1 MEAVTAATYVP
12 RAPRVQLPEYGPA
25 AAASQ
30 VVLVAPAPYV
40 TVALASS
47 ITGFTDKA
55 IRRKVE
61 DGIWAEKEV
70 WRRAPDGSILIS
82 MEGYRKW
89 VEQAPA
95 SRSAKR
101 ASA

>member
-1 MEAVTAATYVP
+1 MEAVETAAYVP
-12 RAPRVQLPEYGPA
+12 RAPRRQLPEYGTHEV
-25 AAASQ
+25 SQ
-30 VVLVAPAPYV
+30 AVLVAPAPHV
-40 TVALASS
+40 TVALAAA
-47 ITGFTDKA
+47 ITGFSEKA
-55 IRRKVE
+55 IRRKLE
-61 DGIWAEKEV
+61 DGVWPEREM